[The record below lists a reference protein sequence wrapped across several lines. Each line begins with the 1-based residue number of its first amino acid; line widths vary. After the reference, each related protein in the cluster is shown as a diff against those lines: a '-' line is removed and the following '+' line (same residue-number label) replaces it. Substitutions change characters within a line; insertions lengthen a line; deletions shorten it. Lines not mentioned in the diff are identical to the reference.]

1 MSEGDEQ
8 SVPRRGP
15 SPLPVHIGLALSEY
29 AAAQHQ
35 GNVPQQEL
43 EQMLAGIRKYQSHP
57 FRRTVE
63 PLPVVLQKGEVR
75 VFYCAAKK
83 SVASLLLVP
92 SLINKSSILDLLP
105 EKSFLRWLAGQGID
119 TYLLDWGSPVKD
131 ASLHNIDAL
140 VEERL
145 GLVIAEIAALAGDR
159 IHALGYCMGGT
170 LLAAASLF
178 QAEHLRSIIFLAS
191 PWDFHAGDHKLT
203 DQVRLGTA
211 SALQMI
217 EQKGTLPMDW
227 IQSVFAAVN
236 TGRALRKFSEFAVLD
251 DDNPKARLFVSVED
265 WLNDGVDMP
274 RDLART
280 CILDWY
286 NDNRPGLKQWEVG
299 GRLMDLSMLTVP
311 ALVMASTNDRLVPR
325 ESSLAMAGLLP
336 DAKVMEPSAGHI
348 GMMTGRNA
356 ERQVWAPIAKWICE
370 AG

>member
-1 MSEGDEQ
+1 MKSEK
-8 SVPRRGP
+8 RRFIIFSG
-15 SPLPVHIGLALSEY
+15 
-29 AAAQHQ
+29 
-35 GNVPQQEL
+35 
-43 EQMLAGIRKYQSHP
+43 
-57 FRRTVE
+57 
-63 PLPVVLQKGEVR
+63 VVAV
-75 VFYCAAKK
+75 
-83 SVASLLLVP
+83 LLVLFVFN
-92 SLINKSSILDLLP
+92 S
-105 EKSFLRWLAGQGID
+105 R
-119 TYLLDWGSPVKD
+119 SPRD
-131 ASLHNIDAL
+131 
-140 VEERL
+140 
-145 GLVIAEIAALAGDR
+145 
-159 IHALGYCMGGT
+159 
-170 LLAAASLF
+170 
-178 QAEHLRSIIFLAS
+178 
-191 PWDFHAGDHKLT
+191 
-203 DQVRLGTA
+203 
-211 SALQMI
+211 
-217 EQKGTLPMDW
+217 
-227 IQSVFAAVN
+227 SV
-236 TGRALRKFSEFAVLD
+236 SEFAVLD